1 MDTKARAR
9 TISSTQDHLE
19 VKDIVDDLV
28 ITKSGSVALIVQ
40 TSAIN
45 FDLLAEYEQDGKVYA
60 FAGLLNSLNFHIQIL
75 IRTRR
80 VDISNY
86 VDYLKEQE
94 KDSMSEGLRKQL
106 RIYTEF
112 IQNLIVQNDVLDK
125 NFFIVVP
132 FNPAG
137 EVPVGNLIQSKK
149 TREEMEQHMQMKQD
163 QLIEKAKIFLYPKRD
178 HILKQL
184 GRMGLFGHQLTTKE
198 LITEFYTI
206 YNPEEEIPKEENG
219 G

>member
-1 MDTKARAR
+1 MDTQARAR

-28 ITKSGSVALIVQ
+28 ITKSGSVALVIQ

-137 EVPVGNLIQSKK
+137 EVPVGNLVQSKK

>member
-1 MDTKARAR
+1 MDTQARAR

-28 ITKSGSVALIVQ
+28 ITKSGSVALVIQ

-60 FAGLLNSLNFHIQIL
+60 FAGLLNSLDFHIQIL

>member
-1 MDTKARAR
+1 MDTQARAR

-28 ITKSGSVALIVQ
+28 ITKSGSVALVIQ

-86 VDYLKEQE
+86 VDYLREQE
-94 KDSMSEGLRKQL
+94 KESMSEGLRKQL
-106 RIYTEF
+106 KIYTEF